1 MWKLRGGKKVLSL
14 QKSDGTI
21 SLVKDYISRY
31 VGAKT
36 YCTNISWFFFGGLH
50 EEIHI
55 EKKNSKKTVVQI
67 SFAWKVIL
75 HPTQIFSPFHE
86 EIFRWGP

>member
-21 SLVKDYISRY
+21 SLVKDYVSRY

-36 YCTNISWFFFGGLH
+36 YCTNISWFFWGTSWRNPYW
-50 EEIHI
+50 E
-55 EKKNSKKTVVQI
+55 KNSKKTVVQI

-75 HPTQIFSPFHE
+75 HPTQIFIPFSWRD
-86 EIFRWGP
+86 F

>member
-1 MWKLRGGKKVLSL
+1 MWKLRGGGKKVLSL

-36 YCTNISWFFFGGLH
+36 YCTNISWFFLGSSWRNPYW
-50 EEIHI
+50 E
-55 EKKNSKKTVVQI
+55 KNSKKTVVQI

-75 HPTQIFSPFHE
+75 HPTQIFIPFSWRD
-86 EIFRWGP
+86 F